1 MNNEKYTKAIK
12 QMNGQFKK
20 GGIVFSEPKR
30 VNQLEKSSWKIDH
43 DSPAYRGTLYIIRSW
58 SNGLTERKLINTNQI
73 PFYIR
78 SK

>member
-1 MNNEKYTKAIK
+1 MD
-12 QMNGQFKK
+12 
-20 GGIVFSEPKR
+20 
-30 VNQLEKSSWKIDH
+30 KSSWKIDH

>member
-1 MNNEKYTKAIK
+1 M
-12 QMNGQFKK
+12 
-20 GGIVFSEPKR
+20 
-30 VNQLEKSSWKIDH
+30 EKSSWKIDH

-58 SNGLTERKLINTNQI
+58 SNGLTERKLINTDQI